1 MSDWL
6 ERVRA
11 AREAGDPSPLLE
23 RVPYA
28 GFLGLHV
35 AIEQGELIASMRFS
49 DRLIGDSSIPALH
62 GGTLGALLESTAIF
76 TLMWAAEGARLPKT
90 INLTIDY
97 LRSGRARD
105 TFAAATIEKHGR
117 RIANV
122 RAIAWQED
130 RQRPIASAL
139 AHFLV

>member
-11 AREAGDPSPLLE
+11 ARQASDPSRLIE
-23 RVPYA
+23 RIPYA
-28 GFLGLHV
+28 AFLDLQV
-35 AIEQGELIASMRFS
+35 ALEDGELIASMRFS
-49 DRLIGDSSIPALH
+49 DHLIGDSSIPALH
-62 GGTLGALLESTAIF
+62 GGTLGALLESSAIF
-76 TLMWAAEGARLPKT
+76 TLLWAEHGPRLPKT
-90 INLTIDY
+90 INLTVDY

-122 RAIAWQED
+122 RAVAWQED
-130 RQRPIASAL
+130 RERPIASAL